1 MPNKEVI
8 VKACEATMMRL
19 DEIGDD
25 ISIDCE
31 LRIKIRK
38 IIRDLKAKLNEK
50 TPRVR
55 KGTEDGKE
63 KEKRKGLNS
72 YNNFLRIKVQD
83 LKKDDSNLPSE
94 YQQKATRI
102 WNKMSPDEKKK
113 YRIENIDGSIPA
125 TENIESDDG

>member
-113 YRIENIDGSIPA
+113 YRIENTDESIPA